1 MKTNYERSALTRD
14 KILKKSME
22 LFVLKGYHN
31 ISLRDI
37 AKECNISTGAIY
49 HHFDSKEGIAIE
61 LFNRTVLSLNNLFN
75 NIISSNKTTE
85 NKIKEFV
92 FNILRIAKDDKIM
105 MEYALN
111 VKHKEIINGSK
122 PICSSG
128 PFEILRMFLKNEI
141 DKGNI
146 RKMDSYIAAICLT
159 GIPIRLMQL
168 KWDNIIKD
176 EISNYKDAIFD
187 AVWRTLKP

>member
-1 MKTNYERSALTRD
+1 MKTNYERSALTSD

-31 ISLRDI
+31 VSLRDI

-49 HHFDSKEGIAIE
+49 HHFDSKEGIAIK
-61 LFNRTVLSLNNLFN
+61 LFNSTVLSLNNLFN
-75 NIISSNKTTE
+75 DIINSNKTTE

-111 VKHKEIINGSK
+111 VKHKEIIKGSK

-146 RKMDSYIAAICLT
+146 RKMDSYIATICLT

-168 KWDNIIKD
+168 KWDNVIKD
-176 EISNYKDAIFD
+176 EILNYKDAIFD
-187 AVWRTLKP
+187 AIWRTFKP

>member
-49 HHFDSKEGIAIE
+49 HHFDSKEGIAIK
-61 LFNRTVLSLNNLFN
+61 LFNSTVLSLNNLFN
-75 NIISSNKTTE
+75 DIISSNKTTE

-92 FNILRIAKDDKIM
+92 FNILRLAKDDKIM

-111 VKHKEIINGSK
+111 VKHKEIIKGSK

-146 RKMDSYIAAICLT
+146 RKMDSYIATICLT

-168 KWDNIIKD
+168 KWDNVIKD
-176 EISNYKDAIFD
+176 EILNYKDAIFD
-187 AVWRTLKP
+187 AIWRIFKP